1 MLALLLFLLQFVSVS
16 LVARIVVVSV
26 AGGLVTSVVVTIIII
41 VAVVVVAIVIVIIIF
56 IIINA
61 TSTLDI
67 LELLYCM
74 LCVSKYDHLYIC
86 IVYIVEYISYMNICR
101 FIVILHMYIYIYI

>member
-1 MLALLLFLLQFVSVS
+1 MLLQFVSVS

-41 VAVVVVAIVIVIIIF
+41 VAVVVVAVVVVIIS

-86 IVYIVEYISYMNICR
+86 
-101 FIVILHMYIYIYI
+101 MYSIYR